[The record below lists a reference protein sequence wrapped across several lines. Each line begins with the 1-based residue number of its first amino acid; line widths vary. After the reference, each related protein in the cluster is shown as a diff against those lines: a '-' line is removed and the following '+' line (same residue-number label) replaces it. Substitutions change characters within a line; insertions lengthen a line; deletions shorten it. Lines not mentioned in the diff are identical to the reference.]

1 MVELKNTSFSTPP
14 SIKKE
19 RGKLMNIILGII
31 NIIVTFSL
39 LILVERIF
47 KREGLYIWICM
58 STIVANILVC
68 KSITLLGFTTNL
80 GNVMFGSIFLASDIM
95 SEKYGYEDSRKA
107 AMLGA
112 TSQVLFMIIMALA
125 LPYIPSEVD
134 FGQESMMTLFPV
146 NIRIGIVSVLM
157 YLASSLL
164 DIQIFKKIKQ
174 RFPKFLWLRNNVST
188 IISSCLQNYL
198 FTFLAFSGIYD
209 IMTMCTAANVASVL
223 EIIISLA
230 GTPFIYL
237 SKKWIFEPKK
247 IS

>member
-1 MVELKNTSFSTPP
+1 
-14 SIKKE
+14 
-19 RGKLMNIILGII
+19 MNIILGII

-39 LILVERIF
+39 LVIVEKFF
-47 KREGLYIWICM
+47 KKEGLYVWICM
-58 STIVANILVC
+58 ATIASNILVC
-68 KSITLLGFTTNL
+68 KSITLLGFTTNM

-95 SEKYGYEDSRKA
+95 SEKYGYKDSRRA

-125 LPYIPSEVD
+125 LPYVPSEVD

-157 YLASSLL
+157 YLGSSLL
-164 DIQIFKKIKQ
+164 DIQIFKNIKQ

-209 IMTMCTAANVASVL
+209 VITMFTAANVASVL

-237 SKKWIFEPKK
+237 SKKLTDKPKK

>member
-1 MVELKNTSFSTPP
+1 
-14 SIKKE
+14 
-19 RGKLMNIILGII
+19 MNIILGII

-39 LILVERIF
+39 LVIVEKFF
-47 KREGLYIWICM
+47 KKEGLYIWICM
-58 STIVANILVC
+58 ATIVSNILVC
-68 KSITLLGFTTNL
+68 KSITLLGFTTNM

-95 SEKYGYEDSRKA
+95 SEKYGYKDSRRA

-125 LPYIPSEVD
+125 LPYVPSEVD

-157 YLASSLL
+157 YLGSSLL
-164 DIQIFKKIKQ
+164 DIQIFKKVKQ

-209 IMTMCTAANVASVL
+209 VITMCTASNVASVL

-237 SKKWIFEPKK
+237 AKKLTNEPKE

>member
-1 MVELKNTSFSTPP
+1 
-14 SIKKE
+14 
-19 RGKLMNIILGII
+19 MNIILGII

-68 KSITLLGFTTNL
+68 KSIILLGFTTNL

-125 LPYIPSEVD
+125 LPYIPSKVD

-198 FTFLAFSGIYD
+198 FAFLAFSGIYD
-209 IMTMCTAANVASVL
+209 IMTMCTAANVASIL

>member
-1 MVELKNTSFSTPP
+1 
-14 SIKKE
+14 
-19 RGKLMNIILGII
+19 MNIILGII

-39 LILVERIF
+39 LVIVEKFF
-47 KREGLYIWICM
+47 KKEGLYVWICM
-58 STIVANILVC
+58 ATIASNILVC
-68 KSITLLGFTTNL
+68 KSITLLGFTTNM

-95 SEKYGYEDSRKA
+95 SEKYGYKDSRRA

-125 LPYIPSEVD
+125 LPYVPSEVD

-157 YLASSLL
+157 YLGSSLL
-164 DIQIFKKIKQ
+164 DIQIFKNIKQ

-198 FTFLAFSGIYD
+198 FTFLAFFGIYD
-209 IMTMCTAANVASVL
+209 IITMCTVSNVASVL

-237 SKKWIFEPKK
+237 SKKLTDKPKK